1 MLAMT
6 LPTLNSVVVAP
17 AIFLGRES
25 NVPSPRK
32 STRSFSGRSA
42 SSGRWIILI
51 VLLIALDQISKL
63 AITNLFVL
71 GQFEVVTSWF
81 NLVRVHNTGAAF
93 SFLADAGGW
102 QRWFFIG
109 LGVAAVV
116 YLGILMLQHAGQTW
130 FSLAASLII
139 AGAVGN
145 TIDRATW
152 GYVIDFIDLHAAG
165 WHWPAFN
172 FADSY
177 ISVGAVLFILDELR
191 RVRRG

>member
-1 MLAMT
+1 MA
-6 LPTLNSVVVAP
+6 
-17 AIFLGRES
+17 
-25 NVPSPRK
+25 SPK
-32 STRSFSGRSA
+32 RSSRSSGGRSVSA
-42 SSGRWIILI
+42 GRWIIFI
-51 VLLIALDQISKL
+51 VLLIALDQFSKL

-71 GQFEVVTSWF
+71 GQFETVTSWF
-81 NLVRVHNTGAAF
+81 NLVRVHNPGAAF

-109 LGVAAVV
+109 LGIAAVI
-116 YLGILMLQHAGQTW
+116 YLGILMVQHAGQTW